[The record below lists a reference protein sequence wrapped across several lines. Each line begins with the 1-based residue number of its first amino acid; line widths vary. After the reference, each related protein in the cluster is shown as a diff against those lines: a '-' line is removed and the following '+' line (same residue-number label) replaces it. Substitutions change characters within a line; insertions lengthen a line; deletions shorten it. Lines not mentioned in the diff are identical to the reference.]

1 MFIQEARVF
10 ADAECIASPAF
21 LLPNLAHQ
29 VIIELLDMCGV
40 PHVGSTREAD
50 LQMAE
55 LAVLLDCPIVSN
67 DSDFYLFQSPAPS
80 RYRVIPLS
88 SLSSTCDRLP
98 TKCADCGS
106 QSETCY
112 GLSCSVYRQFQSCL
126 NKVTPSL
133 LPLLAVLL
141 GNDVISNVHLPDG
154 VERLIKMAPRMSYSA
169 KRVHAVLGWL
179 SQFSNNSS
187 GALRQILSGYS
198 GPQLIDITKQIA
210 QCIRGYFLDPV
221 AGGSELANEMNLLT
235 DADFSRH
242 SLYGRPSINLESI
255 TVKTVDEAITL
266 LKQTMSH
273 WEAGA
278 VGVGTDLCFQWPRQ
292 LSHLFRTGRLCNSLI
307 DALYVRG
314 GTVLGIL
321 YEDLNYVTSIY
332 SVSEQIRFLNY
343 RLLVEIENR
352 IGFSKKLRALTDGKL
367 IESRREGKRM
377 STFSVQLPVATL
389 PRCASTV
396 ECIDRFCS
404 QYLSIELGS
413 IVYDSPLTL
422 GIICLL
428 IFWLRHTSVKDV
440 AQIPVN
446 GNPVALAF
454 ITCALLTGIHYECS
468 RGHEGDLAD
477 QALAELCKRYGQ
489 VASDAKRECVTDG
502 RHCYSIE
509 VVHQLSELQL
519 VYVELQHL
527 TTLLE
532 VLSICNDVADDP
544 TGGDSA
550 LADERRLIL
559 WPGWVMFS
567 SGRLLHWLVQALAC
581 ASPDDRID
589 RLKNRWIPAL
599 LRAIFSD
606 DITSSD
612 ASECSKLIVD
622 ELEAVLCVLS
632 DVAFTPSNV

>member
-1 MFIQEARVF
+1 MFIHEARAF
-10 ADAECIASPAF
+10 ADAECITSPAF

-29 VIIELLDMCGV
+29 VVMELLDMCGV
-40 PHVGSTREAD
+40 PHVSSTREAD

-106 QSETCY
+106 QSATCY
-112 GLSCSVYRQFQSCL
+112 GLSCSVYRPSQSCL

-141 GNDVISNVHLPDG
+141 GNDVISNVHLPDE
-154 VERLIKMAPRMSYSA
+154 VERLIKLAPSMSYCA
-169 KRVHAVLGWL
+169 KRVHAALGWL
-179 SQFSNNSS
+179 SQLSNNSS

-221 AGGSELANEMNLLT
+221 TGGSELANEMNLPT
-235 DADFSRH
+235 DAYFARH
-242 SLYGRPSINLESI
+242 SLYRRPSISLDSI
-255 TVKTVDEAITL
+255 SLKTVDEAITL
-266 LKQTMSH
+266 LKQTLSH

-278 VGVGTDLCFQWPRQ
+278 VGTGTDLCFQWPQQ
-292 LSHLFRTGRLCNSLI
+292 LSHVFRTGRLCNSLI

-314 GTVLGIL
+314 GSVLGIL
-321 YEDLNYVTSIY
+321 YEDLNYETSIY
-332 SVSEQIRFLNY
+332 TVSEQIRFLNY
-343 RLLVEIENR
+343 RLLVELENR
-352 IGFSKKLRALTDGKL
+352 IGCSKKLLALTDGNP

-377 STFSVQLPVATL
+377 STFSVQLPVVTV
-389 PRCASTV
+389 PRCVSTV
-396 ECIDRFCS
+396 ECIDRFFS
-404 QYLSIELGS
+404 QYLSLELS
-413 IVYDSPLTL
+413 SMVCDSPQTL
-422 GIICLL
+422 GIICVV
-428 IFWLRHTSVKDV
+428 IFWLRHTSIKDV

-446 GNPVALAF
+446 GNPVVLAF

-468 RGHEGDLAD
+468 RGHEKTVAD
-477 QALAELCKRYGQ
+477 KELEKLCKRYGQ
-489 VASDAKRECVTDG
+489 VASDAKRECVTDDH
-502 RHCYSIE
+502 HCYSIE

-532 VLSICNDVADDP
+532 VLCTCTGGEEDP

-550 LADERRLIL
+550 PADEMRLIF

-567 SGRLLHWLVQALAC
+567 SGRLLHWLVQALAW
-581 ASPDDRID
+581 APPDDRID
-589 RLKNRWIPAL
+589 RLKYRWIPTL
-599 LRAIFSD
+599 LHAIFFD
-606 DITSSD
+606 DITSSYT
-612 ASECSKLIVD
+612 SEYSKLVVD
-622 ELEAVLCVLS
+622 ELDAVLCVLT